1 MASEKASIWHA
12 GRSEGP
18 VGVQVQLVEVEG
30 AHWGW
35 NVRKDT
41 SWRILWA
48 IVRPVDFVQ
57 GTLLIYCNNLSSGM
71 AKSKLCL

>member
-30 AHWGW
+30 AH
-35 NVRKDT
+35 
-41 SWRILWA
+41 
-48 IVRPVDFVQ
+48 
-57 GTLLIYCNNLSSGM
+57 
-71 AKSKLCL
+71 